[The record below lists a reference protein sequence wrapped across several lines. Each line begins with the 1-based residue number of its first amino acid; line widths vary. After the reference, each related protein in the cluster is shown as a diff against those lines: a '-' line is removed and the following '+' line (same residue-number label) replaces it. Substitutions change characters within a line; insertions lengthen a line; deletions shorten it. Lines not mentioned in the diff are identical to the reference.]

1 MTEVWN
7 MLKFSDHLYISSEGR
22 VKSINRLV
30 SEKNKKPYTVKGR
43 IYKNRITPNG
53 YNQVCLRV
61 NNQNKYFY
69 VHRLVAEYF
78 IYNYDSSLE
87 VNHIDGNKLNNSV
100 FNLEMTT
107 KKDNMKHATAT
118 RLMASGA
125 NHGHT
130 TLSSEDVLEIKRLHQ
145 NNCTIKDLAKQ
156 YNIKYHLAWSIINNK
171 TWKYLK
177 EVNND

>member
-1 MTEVWN
+1 MTEIWN
-7 MLKFSDHLYISSEGR
+7 KLKISDYIYISSEGR
-22 VKSINRLV
+22 VKSVDKLV
-30 SEKNKKPYTVKGR
+30 SEQNKKPYNVKGR

-53 YNQVCLRV
+53 YNQVCLRIS
-61 NNQNKYFY
+61 NQNKYFY

-78 IYNYDSSLE
+78 IYNYNPLLE
-87 VNHIDGNKLNNSV
+87 VNHIDGNKLNNNV

-107 KKDNMKHATAT
+107 KKDNMKHAKAT
-118 RLMASGA
+118 RLMASGD

-130 TLSSEDVLEIKRLHQ
+130 TLSSKDVLEIRRLYQ
-145 NNCTIKDLAKQ
+145 NKCTIKDLAER